1 MAILLYWGFGACWG
15 SGDSAISWT
24 VKERTRVNLDEQHAT
39 LNMSGVGLPWKTTL
53 AIVISTL
60 LLTTD
65 YYFDIVS
72 SLLPHDTLGEV
83 VRDKALE
90 RVGLYLLIPLLVIV
104 LVFRERPAAY
114 GFSLGD
120 WRAGLKWTLV
130 AWAIA
135 APVLYLAG
143 RTPDMAAYYA
153 RYEQPLAGILL
164 NAALDL
170 IGWEF
175 LFRGLLLFALYRVAG
190 PSAIVLQAVPF
201 ALAHLGKPALETFS
215 TIFGGTLFGWVA
227 WRARSFLYA
236 FLIHWYVSVFVV
248 LVAVAAR

>member
-1 MAILLYWGFGACWG
+1 M
-15 SGDSAISWT
+15 
-24 VKERTRVNLDEQHAT
+24 NLDEQQAT
-39 LNMSGVGLPWKTTL
+39 LDLPGLRLPWKTAL
-53 AIVISTL
+53 AVVVSTL

-65 YYFDIVS
+65 YYFSIVS
-72 SLLPHDTLGEV
+72 SLLPPGTFGGV
-83 VRDKALE
+83 VRDKAVE
-90 RVGLYLLIPLLVIV
+90 HVGLYLLVPLLLIV

-130 AWAIA
+130 AWAVA
-135 APVLYLAG
+135 APLLYLAG
-143 RTPDMAAYYA
+143 RTPDMAAYYL

-175 LFRGLLLFALYRVAG
+175 LFRGFLLFALYRVAG
-190 PSAIVLQAVPF
+190 PSAIILQAVPF

-215 TIFGGTLFGWVA
+215 TIFGGAFFGWVA
-227 WRARSFLYA
+227 WRARSFLYP

-248 LVAVAAR
+248 LVALAAR